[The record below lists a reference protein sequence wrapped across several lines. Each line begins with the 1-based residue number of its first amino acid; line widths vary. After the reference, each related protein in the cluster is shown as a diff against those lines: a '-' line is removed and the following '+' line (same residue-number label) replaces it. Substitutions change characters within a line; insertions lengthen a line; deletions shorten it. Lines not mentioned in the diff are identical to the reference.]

1 MKINLFLKNCQ
12 TNFET
17 EKGGKTSSSNFW
29 RAFFQF
35 RKYKLIEKEHEKII
49 LDLESQKKD
58 FYEESAKREKKKIRI
73 YWARR
78 D

>member
-1 MKINLFLKNCQ
+1 
-12 TNFET
+12 
-17 EKGGKTSSSNFW
+17 
-29 RAFFQF
+29 
-35 RKYKLIEKEHEKII
+35 LIEKEHEKII